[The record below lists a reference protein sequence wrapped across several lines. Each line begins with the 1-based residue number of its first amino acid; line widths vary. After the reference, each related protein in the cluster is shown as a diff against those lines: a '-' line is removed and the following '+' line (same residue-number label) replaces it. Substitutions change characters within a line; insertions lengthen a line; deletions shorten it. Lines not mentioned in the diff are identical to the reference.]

1 MADKEGLVFKFFKAW
16 KNKKLN
22 SLAKK
27 MLRDSPS
34 LEKDMRRMD
43 KAFDDAIKAIRKN
56 KNK

>member
-27 MLRDSPS
+27 MLILDGRN
-34 LEKDMRRMD
+34 R
-43 KAFDDAIKAIRKN
+43 
-56 KNK
+56 